1 MVNEWSVCQIEV
13 SVGECHNY
21 TVFMCKCVYAC
32 VCISL
37 HKFYVLLCESAYVC
51 MCICTLLCVFV
62 LLCVCVCKRRKERE
76 RERNRLC
83 EFVWKKA
90 YPFVGVSVCVY
101 ANVCIYV

>member
-1 MVNEWSVCQIEV
+1 MVDKLSVCQIEV
-13 SVGECHNY
+13 SLGECHNY

-76 RERNRLC
+76 REIDYASLS
-83 EFVWKKA
+83 EKK
-90 YPFVGVSVCVY
+90 PTHLLVFSVCVY
-101 ANVCIYV
+101 ANICIYV